1 MSDIVAD
8 WQAGGFG
15 LYVHWPF
22 CQAKCPYCDF
32 NSHVSDHIDQ
42 ARWLRAYLSE
52 LDRVGQEVGRRPL
65 RSIYFGGGTPSL
77 MEPSTVAAIIERAG
91 QHWDFANDIEITLE
105 ANPTSTEASR
115 FSGYRDGGVNR
126 ISMGFQALNDEDLR
140 KLGRLHNVEEGL
152 EAFQLA
158 QSFFPRTS
166 FDLIYAR
173 QDQTLQQW
181 TSELA
186 TSLALASDHLSLYQL
201 TIEPNTAF
209 GARHARGGLRGLP
222 NDDVASDMFFKTI
235 DMCGDAGLEHY
246 EVSNFAKP
254 GSESR
259 HNLIYWRYGDFV
271 GIGPGAHGRI
281 TLGQR
286 KFGTSTYLMPDEWLA
301 HVEKNGSGELIRD
314 EISRSEQADEY
325 AIMGLRLKE
334 GISLSRLEGL
344 REKSIDRSKINDLSS
359 MSMVTLE
366 DDTLSATNDGRVVL
380 NSVLKELL
388 SD

>member
-1 MSDIVAD
+1 MNDIVAD

-42 ARWLRAYLSE
+42 TRWLRSYLSE
-52 LDRVGQEVGRRPL
+52 LDRVGAEVGRRPL

-77 MEPSTVAAIIERAG
+77 MAPETVAAIIERAG
-91 QHWDFANDIEITLE
+91 AHWDFANDIEITLE
-105 ANPTSTEASR
+105 ANPTSIEASR
-115 FSGYRDGGVNR
+115 FAGYRDGGVSR

-140 KLGRLHNVEEGL
+140 KLGRLHNVAEGL
-152 EAFQLA
+152 KAFELA

-173 QDQTLQQW
+173 QDQTLVQW
-181 TSELA
+181 QAELA
-186 TSLALASDHLSLYQL
+186 TSLNLAADHLSLYQL

-235 DMCGDAGLEHY
+235 EMCADAGLEHY
-246 EVSNFAKP
+246 EVSNFSRP

-259 HNLIYWRYGDFV
+259 HNLIYWRYGDFA
-271 GIGPGAHGRI
+271 GIGPGAHGRL
-281 TLGQR
+281 TLAQR
-286 KFGTSTYLMPDEWLA
+286 KFGTSTHLIPETWL
-301 HVEKNGSGELIRD
+301 HNVEKNGSGELIRD
-314 EISRSEQADEY
+314 EITQIEQADEY

-334 GISLSRLEGL
+334 GISLSRLENL
-344 REKSIDRSKINDLSS
+344 RGNRIDRSKIKDLSD
-359 MSMVTLE
+359 MSMVSLE
-366 DDTLSATNDGRVVL
+366 DDTLRATNDGRVVL

-388 SD
+388 S